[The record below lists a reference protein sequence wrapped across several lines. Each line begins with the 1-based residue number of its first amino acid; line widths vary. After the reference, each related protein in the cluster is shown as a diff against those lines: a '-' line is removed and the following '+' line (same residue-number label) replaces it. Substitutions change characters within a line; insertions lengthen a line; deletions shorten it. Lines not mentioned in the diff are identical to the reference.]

1 MILVPQPGMD
11 YQAWRCHSMLS
22 YFLVA
27 ENFMITGF
35 FVLFFSLSLSLSP
48 PLPLSDRVS
57 LCYPGCSLKLL
68 GSSDPPAS
76 ASQVPETTGAYYHN
90 WVLIFSRDE
99 ILLCSS
105 CWSHTPGLEQ
115 SFYPAFQKCWD
126 DRCKV

>member
-76 ASQVPETTGAYYHN
+76 ASPVAGTTGAHHRAQ
-90 WVLIFSRDE
+90 LISVFLVETGFRHVDQDDLD
-99 ILLCSS
+99 LLTS
-105 CWSHTPGLEQ
+105 
-115 SFYPAFQKCWD
+115 
-126 DRCKV
+126 